1 MGKWGWSLV
10 NLVLAGL
17 VYAGMVALVV
27 MRVAE

>member
-1 MGKWGWSLV
+1 MGKWGGQVL

-27 MRVAE
+27 MRIAE

>member
-1 MGKWGWSLV
+1 MGKWEGRVL

-27 MRVAE
+27 MRIAE